1 MTDLVDNPQP
11 APSAPSA
18 RKQRRRVSKQEK
30 VRRLSISL
38 PESLFVG
45 LESMV
50 KERGYQTRSQAVSEM
65 ISDQLLDLQ
74 QKYGDNV
81 MAGTITLVYNNTRK
95 ELLASLK
102 EIQFKY
108 IVEIVSSLHVHLEQR
123 HSLEVLLVQGPA
135 SRLKQ
140 IASEL
145 ITCKGIIHGKLNIT
159 SMVLPPLY

>member
-1 MTDLVDNPQP
+1 MSEPP
-11 APSAPSA
+11 AVPADAPRPSTSRSR
-18 RKQRRRVSKQEK
+18 RKPKGEK
-30 VRRLSISL
+30 VRRLSVSL
-38 PESLFVG
+38 PESIFLG
-45 LESMV
+45 LETMV

-102 EIQFKY
+102 DIQFKY